1 MGLSLEE
8 KQHWA
13 DARGMTLEEYEEFLQ
28 ETQAQFWETMVE
40 DPDGTVA
47 PDPDVAAFME
57 LDAIGQDLSPDI
69 LAEFD
74 KSTVDAL
81 IHEQEG
87 EE

>member
-13 DARGMTLEEYEEFLQ
+13 DARGMTLEEYEKFL
-28 ETQAQFWETMVE
+28 EEAEAQYYETMVE

-57 LDAIGQDLSPDI
+57 LDAIGQELPSDVL
-69 LAEFD
+69 EQF
-74 KSTVDAL
+74 KNSTVDAL
-81 IHEQEG
+81 IHEQS
-87 EE
+87 EEE